1 MIKSIQIHYKR
12 LIRNTLCVMI
22 GLIFF
27 FGIYFFVRP
36 TCSFGPSM
44 LPTIQEVHF
53 LVSTPRA
60 HNPLVKLQRGDV
72 VLVHCEQTNALL
84 TKRLIALP
92 EDTMEIRN
100 NQVYV
105 NGTPLHEPYLYE
117 SMTTKD
123 VAPFTL
129 GEDMYYV
136 LGDNRN
142 ISADSRYYGLFSGS
156 DIYATVDLEHQGLY
170 WLVLAVLLANMI
182 LWIAYL
188 PDWDRTRTVKA

>member
-12 LIRNTLCVMI
+12 LIRNTLCVII

-27 FGIYFFVRP
+27 LGIYFFVRP

-60 HNPLVKLQRGDV
+60 HNPFVNLQRGDV
-72 VLVHCEQTNALL
+72 VLVRCEQTNALL

-100 NQVYV
+100 NQIFI
-105 NGTPLHEPYLYE
+105 NGTLLHEPYLYE

-129 GEDMYYV
+129 GNDMYYV

-142 ISADSRYYGLFSGS
+142 VSADSRYYGLFSGS